1 MMLSTVQEK
10 VAALLDVLDEDI
22 RHIEVALSR
31 LDTLRT
37 LLIKRDD
44 ASLEK
49 LLDEIRKE
57 TETYATNEQQRQ
69 MLRKAIATHLGRNG
83 TDLTLSEIQTLV
95 EGSSRKA
102 LQDRQVRLKSLTA
115 QLRREYT
122 VTAVLLSD
130 CARFN
135 RSLMQAFFGPGS
147 QGGITYSPSG
157 TTRQQS
163 HTTLMSMQ
171 F

>member
-1 MMLSTVQEK
+1 MMLSTVEEEI
-10 VAALLDVLDEDI
+10 AALLDVLDEDI
-22 RHIEVALSR
+22 RHIEVALQR

-57 TETYATNEQQRQ
+57 GETYATNEQKRQ
-69 MLRKAIATHLGRNG
+69 ALRKAVATRLGRNG
-83 TDLTLSEIQTLV
+83 TDLTLSELQTLV
-95 EGSSRKA
+95 KGPQREA
-102 LQDRQVRLKSLTA
+102 LQDRQVRLKSLA
-115 QLRREYT
+115 AELRREYML
-122 VTAVLLSD
+122 TAVLLSD

-135 RSLMQAFFGPGS
+135 RSLMQAFFGPTS
-147 QGGITYSPSG
+147 QGGMTYSPSG
-157 TTRQQS
+157 AARQQS
-163 HTTLMSMQ
+163 RTTLMSMQ